1 MPVKLLSTLP
11 RLTGFCSVLAA
22 AGLSS
27 CQHGRMPKL
36 PKLPKLPAV
45 QAVEAPMLYEWNG
58 DHLSGP
64 VNVKI
69 VLSEQK
75 AHITRGG
82 EEAGWTYVAAGTPG
96 HPTPPGS
103 FRIIEKVADKH
114 SNSWGVVKDA
124 DGIIVETDAKRGR
137 TPVPPGGQFIGA
149 PMPFWMRIS
158 GPIGMHAGHIPN
170 PGDPA
175 SHGCIRLPQ
184 DMAEKLFSIT
194 RLGTPVQVVP

>member
-1 MPVKLLSTLP
+1 MFLKILLSPP
-11 RLTGFCSVLAA
+11 RLAGFCSLLAA

-27 CQHGRMPKL
+27 CQHAAP
-36 PKLPKLPAV
+36 PAAKV
-45 QAVEAPMLYEWNG
+45 AEAPLLFEWHG

-64 VNVKI
+64 VRVRI

-75 AHITRGG
+75 AHIMRGG

-96 HPTPPGS
+96 HPTPTGS

-114 SNSWGVVKDA
+114 SNSWGVMKDA
-124 DGIIVETDAKRGR
+124 EGVIVETDAKSGR
-137 TPVPPGGQFIGA
+137 TPVPPGGMFIGA
-149 PMPFWMRIS
+149 PMPFWMRIK

-184 DMAEKLFSIT
+184 PMAEKLFSIT
-194 RLGTPVQVVP
+194 EIGTPVLVVP